1 MPHSIGDLPR
11 SGIESMFPTLAGG
24 FFVTEP
30 PGKPWEIFSL
40 SRIKKGVPVTERW
53 CARLQEMDPI
63 EKFETY
69 LASLSRVSLGGRVY
83 FVEPQEI

>member
-1 MPHSIGDLPR
+1 
-11 SGIESMFPTLAGG
+11 MFPALAGG

-69 LASLSRVSLGGRVY
+69 LASLNRVSLEGRVY